1 MRCAIMPAPGQ
12 SIEIREVPDPTP
24 GPGQIRVRIHACGIC
39 GTDCHVWHGHF
50 PIQHPCSF
58 GHEPVGVVDAVG
70 PGVAQWRLGDRVG
83 ITWTQDGCGTCP
95 VCLMGKPSYCDHQ
108 KTWTT
113 NGGGHADLM
122 IAEATGCVRLP
133 DGLPFD
139 HAAPMMCA
147 GFTTMSAYRRA
158 APASSDRI
166 AVLGL
171 GGLGH
176 LAVQI
181 AKAHGH
187 EVVVVTGS
195 KGKAEDAR
203 RLGADHVV
211 EVQAHAGS
219 ELADVGGADVVLATS
234 NHMGQ
239 TSQILHGLR
248 PEGRLVSV
256 AAVGQPINTD
266 PILLLEK
273 ELRLI
278 GAHTSHREDLVEVL
292 NLAAVGK
299 VKPWLVP
306 LPATAQGLTEALRN
320 LDAGGVRYRQV
331 VSWLP

>member
-1 MRCAIMPAPGQ
+1 MPAPGQ
-12 SIEIREVPDPTP
+12 SIEIRELPDPTP

-58 GHEPVGVVDAVG
+58 GHEPVGVVDAIG
-70 PGVAQWRLGDRVG
+70 PGVAQWQLGNRVG
-83 ITWTQDGCGTCP
+83 VTWTQAGCGTCP
-95 VCLMGKPSYCDHQ
+95 VCLVGKPSYCDHQ
-108 KTWTT
+108 KTWAT

-122 IAEATGCVRLP
+122 ITESSGCVRLP

-139 HAAPMMCA
+139 LAAPMMCA
-147 GFTTMSAYRRA
+147 GFTAMSAFRRA
-158 APASSDRI
+158 APSASDRI

-195 KGKAEDAR
+195 RNKAEDAR

-211 EVQAHAGS
+211 EVQAHAGR
-219 ELADVGGADVVLATS
+219 ELAAIGGANIVLATS
-234 NHMGQ
+234 NNMEQ
-239 TSQILHGLR
+239 TSEILHGLR
-248 PEGRLVSV
+248 PEGCLVTV
-256 AAVGQPINTD
+256 AAVGKPIAAD
-266 PILLLEK
+266 PILFLEK

-278 GAHTSHREDLVEVL
+278 GAHTSHREDLVDVL
-292 NLAAVGK
+292 NLAASGK

-306 LPATAQGLTEALRN
+306 VSATALGLTEALRN
-320 LDAGGVRYRQV
+320 LDAGRVRYRQV
-331 VSWLP
+331 AFWQV

>member
-1 MRCAIMPAPGQ
+1 
-12 SIEIREVPDPTP
+12 
-24 GPGQIRVRIHACGIC
+24 
-39 GTDCHVWHGHF
+39 
-50 PIQHPCSF
+50 
-58 GHEPVGVVDAVG
+58 
-70 PGVAQWRLGDRVG
+70 
-83 ITWTQDGCGTCP
+83 
-95 VCLMGKPSYCDHQ
+95 MGKPSYCDHQ
-108 KTWTT
+108 KTWAT

-133 DGLPFD
+133 DSLPFD

-147 GFTTMSAYRRA
+147 GFTAMSAYRRA

-187 EVVVVTGS
+187 EVVVVTGT
-195 KGKAEDAR
+195 KGKIEDAR

-211 EVQAHAGS
+211 EVQAHAGR
-219 ELADVGGADVVLATS
+219 ELAVIGGANVVLATS

-239 TSQILHGLR
+239 TSQILQGLR
-248 PEGRLVSV
+248 PEGRLVTV
-256 AAVGQPINTD
+256 AAVGQPIAAD

-292 NLAAVGK
+292 NLAASGK

-306 LPATAQGLTEALRN
+306 VPATAQCLTEALKN
-320 LDAGGVRYRQV
+320 LDAGRVRYRQV
-331 VSWLP
+331 ASWLP